1 MTTIEKLKLL
11 QSVKY
16 KAYGFNMVGLFYS
29 NNTGVEK
36 TSYKWFFYFRNAD
49 DKVLKEIS
57 ESHFDDVDECLD
69 NAIIKLTEFG
79 YLKQ

>member
-16 KAYGFNMVGLFYS
+16 KAYGFNMIGLFYS
-29 NNTGVEK
+29 YNTGVPS
-36 TSYKWFFYFRNAD
+36 TAYKWFFYFRNAED
-49 DKVLKEIS
+49 ENLKALS
-57 ESHFDDVDECLD
+57 EQRFEDVEDCLN
-69 NAIIKLTEFG
+69 NAIEKLTESG